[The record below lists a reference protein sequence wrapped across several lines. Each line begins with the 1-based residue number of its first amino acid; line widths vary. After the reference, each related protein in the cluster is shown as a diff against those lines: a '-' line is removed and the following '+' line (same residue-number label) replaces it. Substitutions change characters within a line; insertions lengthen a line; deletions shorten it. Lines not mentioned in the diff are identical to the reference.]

1 MTATTESADLI
12 GKPIPR
18 IEDERFLNGEASY
31 TADITLP
38 NQSYLYVFR
47 SPVAHADILRLDLSG
62 AKSAPGVIGIIGPD
76 DIRQAGIG
84 TFSNRIRYASPSGQ
98 PMFEP
103 PRTLVAQWRVRY
115 EGEQIAALIAAPLTA
130 ERTPT
135 EFT

>member
-1 MTATTESADLI
+1 MTATTESTDLI
-12 GKPIPR
+12 GKPIPL
-18 IEDERFLNGEASY
+18 IEDERFLRGEASY

-103 PRTLVAQWRVRY
+103 PRTLVAQRRVDRKSTR
-115 EGEQIAALIAAPLTA
+115 LNSSH
-130 ERTPT
+130 
-135 EFT
+135 